1 MGAGRI
7 IAIIGGVLG
16 ILSIALFY
24 VFPGLF
30 SLWRIYG
37 GGDSINIG
45 GFGSIAGTILGVDYG
60 PESADDIILL
70 LIGVL
75 LVAGGVVAIV
85 GGAVEVKFVGI
96 IGGLIMLAGPIIL
109 SVELLL
115 EIGFF
120 EGFAPPGE
128 SLLFGS
134 IGGVNWGIW
143 ISFFMGVGGGI
154 LGLVGGALSD

>member
-1 MGAGRI
+1 MGSGRV

-16 ILSIALFY
+16 ILSIVLFY

-37 GGDSINIG
+37 GGNSVNIG
-45 GFGSIAGTILGVDYG
+45 GFGAGAGTIMGIDFG

-75 LVAGGVVAIV
+75 LVAGGAIAIV
-85 GGAVEVKFVGI
+85 GGIVEVKFVGI
-96 IGGLIMLAGPIIL
+96 IGGLIILAGPILL

-115 EIGFF
+115 ELGFF
-120 EGFAPPGE
+120 EGYAPGDN
-128 SLLFGS
+128 LFFGS
-134 IGGVNWGIW
+134 TAGANWGIW

-154 LGLVGGALSD
+154 LGVVGGALSD

>member
-1 MGAGRI
+1 MGSGKV

-24 VFPGLF
+24 VFPNLF

-45 GFGSIAGTILGVDYG
+45 GFGSVAGTILGIDYG
-60 PESADDIILL
+60 PESAEDMILL

-75 LVAGGVVAIV
+75 LVAGGVLAIV
-85 GGAVEVKFVGI
+85 GGIVDVKIVGI
-96 IGGLIMLAGPIIL
+96 LGGVIMLAGPIIL
-109 SVELLL
+109 AVELVLKI
-115 EIGFF
+115 EFF
-120 EGFAPPGE
+120 EGMAPGE
-128 SLLFGS
+128 TLFFGS

-143 ISFFMGVGGGI
+143 ISFFMGVGGGV